1 MDAQQLSF
9 TILHTNDLH
18 SAFES
23 MPKISTFFQRYA
35 SQVPPEQLLR
45 FDIGDHMD
53 RMRPETEGT
62 LGGANVAV
70 MNATGYDAVVVG
82 NNEGLTFTPDILDE
96 LYTNQAQFPVIATNL
111 HWVGT
116 ADNTPHWNRTS
127 LIMERQGVRIGV
139 IGLTAAFHLFYQELG
154 WHVSEPLEAARTEVT
169 RLRNVHGV
177 DLVIVLSHL
186 GLPMDRR
193 LAAEVPGI
201 HLILGGHTH
210 HICGEIES
218 AYGAYIGA
226 AGKLGTHVGVV
237 KLIVDRITKSIC
249 SAQGGAVDLHD
260 TEPDIMIQ
268 SLIAKEAGKA
278 GLHLKRVVA
287 VLTEPIPVEHE
298 RESIFGNL
306 LASALRQYCRAD
318 IGLVN
323 AGQLL
328 GGLDAGVV
336 TAEQL
341 LAVCPSPI
349 NPARMM
355 LRGEHLW
362 HAIQQSLEAEYIYR
376 AIRGFGFRGY
386 SLGTLCMD
394 GMAVTIEKN
403 SSDQVVLKHVTVGG
417 HPLEL
422 MRTYSVGTIDMFT
435 FRVGYET
442 LAEGMHVKYFLPDFI
457 RDLIANVLAS
467 SEQQTFIQ
475 QAKQPRS
482 QVL

>member
-1 MDAQQLSF
+1 M
-9 TILHTNDLH
+9 
-18 SAFES
+18 
-23 MPKISTFFQRYA
+23 M
-35 SQVPPEQLLR
+35 
-45 FDIGDHMD
+45 
-53 RMRPETEGT
+53 MR
-62 LGGANVAV
+62 
-70 MNATGYDAVVVG
+70 
-82 NNEGLTFTPDILDE
+82 
-96 LYTNQAQFPVIATNL
+96 
-111 HWVGT
+111 
-116 ADNTPHWNRTS
+116 
-127 LIMERQGVRIGV
+127 
-139 IGLTAAFHLFYQELG
+139 
-154 WHVSEPLEAARTEVT
+154 
-169 RLRNVHGV
+169 
-177 DLVIVLSHL
+177 
-186 GLPMDRR
+186 
-193 LAAEVPGI
+193 
-201 HLILGGHTH
+201 
-210 HICGEIES
+210 
-218 AYGAYIGA
+218 
-226 AGKLGTHVGVV
+226 
-237 KLIVDRITKSIC
+237 
-249 SAQGGAVDLHD
+249 
-260 TEPDIMIQ
+260 
-268 SLIAKEAGKA
+268 SLIAEEAGKA

-287 VLTEPIPVEHE
+287 VLTEPIPIEHE

-306 LASALRQYCRAD
+306 LASALRQYCHAD

-403 SSDQVVLKHVTVGG
+403 SSGQVVLKHVTVGG

-442 LAEGMHVKYFLPDFI
+442 LAEGMQVKYFLPDFI
-457 RDLIANVLAS
+457 RDLIGKLLAS
-467 SEQQTFIQ
+467 SEQQAFIQ
-475 QAKQPRS
+475 QAKKPRFH
-482 QVL
+482 VL